1 MFYKQQLADVKP
13 KKEDAQQVLGDSL
26 YFDLLE
32 IEPETHLDNALF
44 GFFDRCYL
52 INKVLVKHG
61 FFIRFFDKR
70 NIYRFLIETNVQGKN
85 EVTRNLSSCVIEK
98 FNGYETIRMEIE
110 RKEKLDFNL
119 INIVYEPTFDEKEPV
134 VCNLTDQIHVAY
146 RSYIGKS
153 ERNKEKI
160 IN

>member
-1 MFYKQQLADVKP
+1 M
-13 KKEDAQQVLGDSL
+13 
-26 YFDLLE
+26 
-32 IEPETHLDNALF
+32 
-44 GFFDRCYL
+44 
-52 INKVLVKHG
+52 
-61 FFIRFFDKR
+61 
-70 NIYRFLIETNVQGKN
+70 
-85 EVTRNLSSCVIEK
+85 TRNLSSCVIEK